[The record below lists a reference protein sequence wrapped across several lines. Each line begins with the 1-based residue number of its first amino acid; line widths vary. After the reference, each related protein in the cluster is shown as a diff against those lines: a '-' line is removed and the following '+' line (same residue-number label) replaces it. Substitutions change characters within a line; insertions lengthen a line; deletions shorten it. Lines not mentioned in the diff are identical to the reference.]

1 MHRFID
7 SLSLGLTSRRGAWIS
22 LALGVLALVALIGVF
37 GRADLAAGSDPVPSQ
52 SESGQVAALSE
63 EFPDADEQALLVVA
77 SRADGAALTADDLA
91 DLTALAVAIDA
102 ETGAAS
108 AGPFP
113 SADGEAAVIQ
123 STLSIG
129 DEDDAAEHAV
139 DGIRAVAADHPL
151 DGVSVQVT
159 GGAAFG
165 VDVAAAF
172 DGADF
177 TLLLVTIVIVA
188 VLLIL
193 TYRSPV
199 LWLVPLVVVALADQL
214 ASKATAALGTA
225 LELQFDTGIVS
236 VLVFGAGTNY
246 ALLLVSRYREQLLH
260 HDDHRAALARA
271 WRASLPAI
279 VASNATVVVS
289 LLTLLL
295 AVVPGTRGLGI
306 ASAVGLLIA
315 LAAVLL
321 VLPPA
326 LAVCGRG
333 VFWPFVP
340 RPGRPVQRVG
350 AWRALGA
357 RVVARPVLP
366 VVAGLLLLA
375 VAATGLVGTH
385 LGLTQAERFRVP
397 SESAIGL
404 EVLGDHFSPGEAEPM
419 VVIADSADADAVT
432 AAIDDVAGV
441 ERTVVV
447 AESDDDALVKLLVVG
462 DAEPGSPESL
472 QLVREVRDAAQTASG
487 SALVGGPAGQALDA
501 RDANVHDFVVIAPLV
516 LLVTLAVLMILLR
529 ALVAP
534 LVLLLVNALSAT
546 AAIGAGALLG
556 RVLFGWTALDLQVPL
571 LAFLFLV
578 ALGVDYTIFLVH
590 RARAEAATVGA
601 RPGMVNAVAATGG
614 VITSAGIVLAGVFA
628 ALGLLPLVTLGQLG
642 LIVGV
647 GVLVDTLVVR
657 TLVVPALF
665 SLVGDRMWWPGRISS
680 SHGGGDRDPQEGV
693 PGDVSALREPVG

>member
-7 SLSLGLTSRRGAWIS
+7 SLSRGLTSRRGAWIS

-37 GRADLAAGSDPVPSQ
+37 GRADLPAGSDPVPPQ
-52 SESGQVAALSE
+52 SESGQVAALSD
-63 EFPDADEQALLVVA
+63 EFPDAGEQALLVVA
-77 SRADGAALTADDLA
+77 SRDDGAALTADDLA
-91 DLTALAVAIDA
+91 GLAALAAAIDA
-102 ETGAAS
+102 EAGAAS

-113 SADGEAAVIQ
+113 SEDGEAAVIQ
-123 STLSIG
+123 STMSIG
-129 DEDDAAEHAV
+129 SEDDAAEHAV
-139 DGIRAVAADHPL
+139 GGIRTVVADHTP
-151 DGVSVQVT
+151 DGMSVQVT

-172 DGADF
+172 DGADI
-177 TLLLVTIVIVA
+177 TLLLVTIGIVA
-188 VLLIL
+188 GLLIL

-225 LELQFDTGIVS
+225 MELQFDTGIVS

-246 ALLLVSRYREQLLH
+246 ALLLVSRYRERLLH
-260 HDDHRAALARA
+260 DDDHRAALARA

-279 VASNATVVVS
+279 LASNATVVVS

-295 AVVPGTRGLGI
+295 AVVPGTRGLGV

-315 LAAVLL
+315 LATVLL

-340 RPGRPVQRVG
+340 RPGRSVQRVG

-375 VAATGLVGTH
+375 VAATGLVGTQ

-419 VVIADSADADAVT
+419 VVIADSSDADAVT
-432 AAIDDVAGV
+432 AAIDDIAGV
-441 ERTVVV
+441 ERVVV
-447 AESDDDALVKLLVVG
+447 MAESEDDALVKLLAVG

-472 QLVREVRDAAQTASG
+472 QLVREVRDAAHAAAD
-487 SALVGGPAGQALDA
+487 SALVGGPAGRALDA
-501 RDANVHDFVVIAPLV
+501 RDANVRDFVVIAPLV

-529 ALVAP
+529 AFAAP
-534 LVLLLVNALSAT
+534 FVLLLVNALSAT
-546 AAIGAGALLG
+546 AAIGAGAWLG
-556 RVLFGWTALDLQVPL
+556 RVLFGWPALDLQVPL

-590 RARAEAATVGA
+590 RARAEAAIVGT

-647 GVLVDTLVVR
+647 GVLIDTLVVR

-665 SLVGDRMWWPGRISS
+665 SLVGDRMWWPGRIAA
-680 SHGGGDRDPQEGV
+680 SHDGGDRDPQEGV